1 MPASAYPLT
10 SYSLLAPNSE
20 PTFLR
25 FLLTSSCSVASL
37 IATPA
42 IAGAPLQDISAD
54 DFVAVDAA
62 LGIRRP
68 YTDCISGGGP
78 TTAAMLRCAHDEFI
92 FQDKRLNDVYRTLMA
107 RLGVQDKSALR
118 SAESAWIVD
127 KERRCA
133 LPVDPGT
140 TDQVTSADCAVR
152 ETAQRATELEKRLH
166 K

>member
-1 MPASAYPLT
+1 
-10 SYSLLAPNSE
+10 
-20 PTFLR
+20 
-25 FLLTSSCSVASL
+25 VAWL
-37 IATPA
+37 IVTPA
-42 IAGAPLQDISAD
+42 IAGAPYQDISAD
-54 DFVAVDAA
+54 DFMAVDAA

-133 LPVDPGT
+133 LLEDPGT